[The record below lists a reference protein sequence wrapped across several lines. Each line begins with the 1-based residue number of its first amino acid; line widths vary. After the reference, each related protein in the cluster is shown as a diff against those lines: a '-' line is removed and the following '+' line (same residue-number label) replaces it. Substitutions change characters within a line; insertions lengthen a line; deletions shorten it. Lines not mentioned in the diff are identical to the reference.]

1 MIKISK
7 KSGLIIKGDS
17 LTVEAELSAIIHF
30 MLVNEVLPKKNIEHA
45 IEIAFKSETE
55 IDEELN
61 HNKNNFKK
69 QLENILD
76 ELFD

>member
-1 MIKISK
+1 MIKINK
-7 KSGLIIKGDS
+7 GKLDIKGDS
-17 LTVEAELSAIIHF
+17 LTVESELSGIIHF
-30 MLVNEVLPKKNIEHA
+30 MLVDEVLPKKDIERA
-45 IEIAFKSETE
+45 IEIAFKSKEE